1 MEEKMESKLQELTI
15 EEKVG
20 LLSGADFW
28 TTKEVKRVNLPSFMM
43 TDGPNGLRKQVT
55 SSDHLGMNESL
66 PATCFPMACALAC
79 SWDRELLYEI
89 GKALSEECIA
99 ADVDILLGP
108 GVNLKRSPL
117 GGRNFEY
124 FSEDPY
130 LTSQLAARYIRGVQ
144 ENGTGTSLKHFAAN
158 NQETRRMVS
167 DSLADERT
175 LRELYLA
182 CFESVVKEAKPWTV
196 MCSYNKL
203 NGTYTSEH
211 DWLLNQV
218 LKKEWQYDGAV
229 VSDWG
234 AVNEKVK
241 SVQAGLDLEMPG
253 NQGESDRRH

>member
-28 TTKEVKRVNLPSFMM
+28 TTKEVKHVNLPSFMM

-158 NQETRRMVS
+158 N
-167 DSLADERT
+167 
-175 LRELYLA
+175 
-182 CFESVVKEAKPWTV
+182 
-196 MCSYNKL
+196 
-203 NGTYTSEH
+203 
-211 DWLLNQV
+211 
-218 LKKEWQYDGAV
+218 
-229 VSDWG
+229 
-234 AVNEKVK
+234 
-241 SVQAGLDLEMPG
+241 
-253 NQGESDRRH
+253 